1 MKFHFKAP
9 SMKKVFL
16 CIALLFCISSVN
28 TVVAQ
33 SGVWTWMKG
42 SNTGSSP
49 GNYGVKGVSAPTNE
63 PPARYQTAYWT
74 DQNGDF
80 WLFGG
85 VISGDL
91 YNDLWKYTVATNEW
105 TWMSGAQ
112 AAANQAGVSGTQG
125 VPSVNNYPSARGYG
139 ANCWTDNNNNLW
151 LFAGYGYDNIGGIGA
166 LENLWKYNI
175 ATNEWTWVN
184 GSLGTNPAPI
194 YGTQGVPAAIN
205 TPGGRAECKSS
216 WVDPQNNFWIFG
228 GQDAV
233 NGVYNDMW
241 KYDIATNQWTFMKG
255 DMVTNG
261 LGNYGTKGV
270 EAPANLPPS
279 RLSYTKWEGLDGSF
293 YIFAGGDFNNANY
306 NDVWKYNP
314 STNNWTWT
322 SGSNLSNDNGLYNQM
337 CDPNINDYPH
347 YRIENQTVSTLG
359 CTEVFWSFGGFE
371 GLGATN
377 VYNDL
382 WLYNTSNNT
391 WTWVSGSN
399 AAVINPAGNFGVQGV
414 PAAANMI
421 PCKGGVGIWT
431 DKQNNLWVFGGFG
444 TPGGNLEVTNDL
456 WRFQPDTSCF
466 NASLVADLTLTAPSD
481 TELCPGESTV
491 MTGISPTAT
500 ISWWPAAGATPNA
513 DTTEITFSPGTTT
526 TYTVAGI
533 ESGKCPGID
542 TIVFTIYVY
551 PNPIADF
558 VISPNPATIDN
569 PTFTL
574 TNTSLNAVN
583 YDWHYQGVSFSTQQD
598 ASMTVGAIG
607 TYCFTLYAYNQLGCM
622 SSTTNC
628 AEVVRNE
635 IIYIPNAFSPN
646 GDFVNNTLKVKGENF
661 DLLNFEIYD
670 RWGELL
676 FKTDE
681 VTTGWDGNYKGKPME
696 VGTYFYMVEYSA
708 NGKFKMLKGDI
719 ALIR

>member
-583 YDWHYQGVSFSTQQD
+583 YDWHYQGVSFTTQQD